1 MPRKK
6 GDMFEL
12 SVTEFVLILAFVFL
26 VLATVFQQEKNTN
39 DADTAVIT
47 ALIEELVKLTENWP
61 GSDVVAPPN
70 SAPDLQAKLQRLL
83 DFIEEIDG
91 QLQTPDDWVNLQWT
105 LKLISM
111 KNLSPEALRVLL
123 EAGQA
128 CGNLRN
134 KLTDCERKLTKCV
147 EFGVETRKRCGTGYP
162 LCTEKGQF
170 LAELELLDDGIQV
183 KVLTTVPLKSGAGF
197 TDRQYD
203 LKDFETVGAR
213 YLSHAQQEI
222 PECRYQVK
230 YIDRTSSS
238 AKDWFKSINEVID
251 VPFYKLEID
260 K

>member
-26 VLATVFQQEKNTN
+26 VLATVFQEEKNAN
-39 DADTAVIT
+39 EADTADIT

-61 GSDVVAPPN
+61 RSPAVVPAS
-70 SAPDLQAKLQRLL
+70 SAPNLQAKLQGLL
-83 DFIEEIDG
+83 NFIKEIDG
-91 QLQTPDDWVNLQWT
+91 QMQTPDDWDNLQWT
-105 LKLISM
+105 LQLIS
-111 KNLSPEALRVLL
+111 KNNLSAEALRLLL
-123 EAGQA
+123 EAGQDS
-128 CGNLRN
+128 GDPRN
-134 KLTDCERKLTKCV
+134 KLTDCETKLTKCV

-162 LCTEKGQF
+162 LCTRKGQF

-183 KVLTTVPLKSGAGF
+183 KVLTTVPLKSGDGF
-197 TDRQYD
+197 ADRQYD
-203 LKDFETVGAR
+203 LKDFEKVGAR

-238 AKDWFKSINEVID
+238 AKDWFKSVNEVID